1 MPCTDK
7 EFNEEEIFRAYKET
21 KDKKLKDK
29 IIAKYMYI
37 AEILS
42 KRFANRGIDY
52 DDIFQVAC
60 LGLVLAVDRY
70 EYDKGIKFASFATPT
85 VTGEIKKYFRDKGC
99 FIKIPRKLYEIF
111 VKAEKLRLSMEPEKF
126 SRAEIAKALNLSEKD
141 LAEAY
146 AVGDVAFIQS
156 LEQEAHRDGNSVYGD
171 TLGFD
176 DKNFLLIENSDFLNF
191 CMNSLNQREQ
201 EFINLRFHEEKTQKE
216 ISKLWEISQMQVSRF
231 EKSVLKKLRNLYY
244 K

>member
-1 MPCTDK
+1 MPYTDND
-7 EFNEEEIFRAYKET
+7 FNETEVFRLYRET

-60 LGLVLAVDRY
+60 LGLVLAVDRF
-70 EYDKGIKFASFATPT
+70 ECDKGIKFASFATPT

-111 VKAEKLRLSMEPEKF
+111 TRAEKLRLSMEPEKF
-126 SRAEIAKALNLSEKD
+126 SRAEIAKILNLSEKD

-146 AVGDVAFIQS
+146 AVGDMAFIQS
-156 LEQEAHRDGNSVYGD
+156 LEQEAYSEGNSVYGD

-176 DKNFLLIENSDFLNF
+176 DKNFLLIENSDFLSF
-191 CMNSLNQREQ
+191 CMNSLNERER
-201 EFINLRFHEEKTQKE
+201 EFINYRFYEEKTQKE
-216 ISKLWEISQMQVSRF
+216 ISEIWEISQMQVSRF
-231 EKSVLKKLRNLYY
+231 EKSILKKLRNLYN

>member
-1 MPCTDK
+1 MPYTD
-7 EFNEEEIFRAYKET
+7 FNEEEIFRAYKET
-21 KDKKLKDK
+21 NDKKLKDK
-29 IIAKYMYI
+29 IIARYMYI

-111 VKAEKLRLSMEPEKF
+111 VRAEKLRLSMEPEKF
-126 SRAEIAKALNLSEKD
+126 SRAEIAKILNLSEKD

-156 LEQEAHRDGNSVYGD
+156 LEQEAHREGNSVYSE

-191 CMNSLNQREQ
+191 CMSSLNLREQ
-201 EFINLRFHEEKTQKE
+201 EFINKRFYEEKTQKE
-216 ISKLWEISQMQVSRF
+216 ISQEWEISQMQVSRF
-231 EKSVLKKLRNLYY
+231 EKSILKKLRNLYY

>member
-1 MPCTDK
+1 MPYTD
-7 EFNEEEIFRAYKET
+7 FNEEEIFRAYKET

-29 IIAKYMYI
+29 IIARYMYI

-111 VKAEKLRLSMEPEKF
+111 VRAEKLRLSMEPEKF
-126 SRAEIAKALNLSEKD
+126 SRAEIAKVLNLSEKD

-146 AVGDVAFIQS
+146 AVGDAAFIQS
-156 LEQEAHRDGNSVYGD
+156 LEQEAHREGNSMYGD
-171 TLGFD
+171 TLGSD

-191 CMNSLNQREQ
+191 CMNSLNEREQ
-201 EFINLRFHEEKTQKE
+201 EFINMRFYEEKTQKE
-216 ISKLWEISQMQVSRF
+216 ISELWEVSQMQVSRF
-231 EKSVLKKLRNLYY
+231 EKSVLNKLRNLYY

>member
-1 MPCTDK
+1 MPYTD
-7 EFNEEEIFRAYKET
+7 FNEEEIFRAYKET

-29 IIAKYMYI
+29 IIARYMYI

-111 VKAEKLRLSMEPEKF
+111 VRAEKLRLSMEPEKF
-126 SRAEIAKALNLSEKD
+126 SRAEIAKVLNLSEKD

-156 LEQEAHRDGNSVYGD
+156 LEQEAHREGNSMYSD
-171 TLGFD
+171 TLGSD

-191 CMNSLNQREQ
+191 CMNSLNEREQ
-201 EFINLRFHEEKTQKE
+201 EFINMRFYEEKTQKE
-216 ISKLWEISQMQVSRF
+216 ISELWEVSQMQVSRF
-231 EKSVLKKLRNLYY
+231 EKSVLNKLRNLYY

>member
-1 MPCTDK
+1 MPYTD
-7 EFNEEEIFRAYKET
+7 FNEEEIFRGYKET

-29 IIAKYMYI
+29 IIARYMYI

-111 VKAEKLRLSMEPEKF
+111 VRAEKLRLSMEPEKF
-126 SRAEIAKALNLSEKD
+126 SRAEIAKVLNLSEKD

-156 LEQEAHRDGNSVYGD
+156 LEQEAHREGNSMYGD
-171 TLGFD
+171 TLGSD

-191 CMNSLNQREQ
+191 CMNSLNEREQ
-201 EFINLRFHEEKTQKE
+201 EFINMRFYEEKTQKE
-216 ISKLWEISQMQVSRF
+216 ISELWEVSQMQVSRF
-231 EKSVLKKLRNLYY
+231 EKSVLNKLRNLYY

>member
-1 MPCTDK
+1 MPYTDK

-70 EYDKGIKFASFATPT
+70 EHDKGIKFASFATPT

-111 VKAEKLRLSMEPEKF
+111 VRAEKLRLSMEPEKF
-126 SRAEIAKALNLSEKD
+126 SRAEIAKILNLSEKD

-156 LEQEAHRDGNSVYGD
+156 LEQEAYREGNSMYGD

-191 CMNSLNQREQ
+191 CMNSLNEREQ
-201 EFINLRFHEEKTQKE
+201 EFINKRFYEEKTQRE
-216 ISKLWEISQMQVSRF
+216 ISELWEISQMQVSRF
-231 EKSVLKKLRNLYY
+231 EKSILKKLRNLYY

>member
-1 MPCTDK
+1 MPYKDK
-7 EFNEEEIFRAYKET
+7 EFDEAEAFRLYKET

-29 IIAKYMYI
+29 IVANYMYI

-60 LGLVLAVDRY
+60 LGLVLAVDRF

-111 VKAEKLRLSMEPEKF
+111 VRAEKLRLSMEPEKF
-126 SRAEIAKALNLSEKD
+126 SRTEIAKILNLSEKD
-141 LAEAY
+141 LQEAY

-156 LEQEAHRDGNSVYGD
+156 LEQEAHRESNSMYGD

-191 CMNSLNQREQ
+191 CMNSLNEREQ
-201 EFINLRFHEEKTQKE
+201 EFIKLRFYEENTQRE
-216 ISKLWEISQMQVSRF
+216 ISQLWEISQMQVSRF
-231 EKSVLKKLRNLYY
+231 EKSILNKLRNLYY

>member
-1 MPCTDK
+1 MPYTD
-7 EFNEEEIFRAYKET
+7 FNEEEIFRAYKET

-29 IIAKYMYI
+29 IIARYMYI

-111 VKAEKLRLSMEPEKF
+111 VRAEKLRLSMEPEKF
-126 SRAEIAKALNLSEKD
+126 SRAEIAKVLNLSEKD

-156 LEQEAHRDGNSVYGD
+156 LEQEAHREGNSMYGD
-171 TLGFD
+171 TLGSD

-191 CMNSLNQREQ
+191 CMNSLNEREQ
-201 EFINLRFHEEKTQKE
+201 EFINMRFYEEKTQKE
-216 ISKLWEISQMQVSRF
+216 ISEFWEVSQMQVSRF
-231 EKSVLKKLRNLYY
+231 EKSVLNKLRNLYY

>member
-1 MPCTDK
+1 MPYTD
-7 EFNEEEIFRAYKET
+7 FNEEEIFRAYKET
-21 KDKKLKDK
+21 NDKKLKDK
-29 IIAKYMYI
+29 IIARYMYI

-111 VKAEKLRLSMEPEKF
+111 VRAEKLRLSMEPEKF
-126 SRAEIAKALNLSEKD
+126 SRAEIAKILNLSEKD

-156 LEQEAHRDGNSVYGD
+156 LEQEAHLEGNSVYGE

-191 CMNSLNQREQ
+191 CMSSLNLREQ
-201 EFINLRFHEEKTQKE
+201 EFINKRFYEEKTQKE
-216 ISKLWEISQMQVSRF
+216 ISQEWEISQMQVSRF
-231 EKSVLKKLRNLYY
+231 EKSILKKLRNLYY

>member
-1 MPCTDK
+1 MPYTD
-7 EFNEEEIFRAYKET
+7 FNEEEIFRAYKET

-29 IIAKYMYI
+29 IIARYMYI

-111 VKAEKLRLSMEPEKF
+111 VRAEKLRLSMEPEKF
-126 SRAEIAKALNLSEKD
+126 SRAEIAKVLNLSEKD

-146 AVGDVAFIQS
+146 SVGDVAFIQS
-156 LEQEAHRDGNSVYGD
+156 LEQEAHREGNSMYGD
-171 TLGFD
+171 TLGSD

-191 CMNSLNQREQ
+191 CMNSLNEREQ
-201 EFINLRFHEEKTQKE
+201 EFINMRFYEEKTQKE
-216 ISKLWEISQMQVSRF
+216 ISELWEVSQMQVSRF
-231 EKSVLKKLRNLYY
+231 EKSVLNKLRNLYY

>member
-1 MPCTDK
+1 MPCKDK
-7 EFNEEEIFRAYKET
+7 EFDEAEAFRLYKKT

-29 IIAKYMYI
+29 IIANYMYI

-60 LGLVLAVDRY
+60 LGLVLAVDRF

-111 VKAEKLRLSMEPEKF
+111 AKAEKLRMSMEPETY
-126 SRAEIAKALNLSEKD
+126 SRKETARILNLSEKD
-141 LAEAY
+141 LQEAY

-156 LEQEAHRDGNSVYGD
+156 LEQEAYSEGNSMYGD

-176 DKNFLLIENSDFLNF
+176 DKNFLLIENSDFINF
-191 CMNSLNQREQ
+191 CMNSLNVREQ
-201 EFINLRFHEEKTQKE
+201 EFIKLRFYEEKTQKE
-216 ISKLWEISQMQVSRF
+216 ISLLWDLSQMQISRF
-231 EKSVLKKLRNLYY
+231 EKSILKKLRNLYN

>member
-1 MPCTDK
+1 MPYTDND
-7 EFNEEEIFRAYKET
+7 FNETEVFRLYRET

-60 LGLVLAVDRY
+60 LGLVLAVDRF
-70 EYDKGIKFASFATPT
+70 ESDKGIKFASFATPT

-111 VKAEKLRLSMEPEKF
+111 TRAEKLRLSMEPEKF
-126 SRAEIAKALNLSEKD
+126 SRAEIAKILNLSEKD

-146 AVGDVAFIQS
+146 AVGDMAFIQS
-156 LEQEAHRDGNSVYGD
+156 LEQEAYSEGNSVYGD

-176 DKNFLLIENSDFLNF
+176 DKNFLLIENSDFLSF
-191 CMNSLNQREQ
+191 CMNSLNERER
-201 EFINLRFHEEKTQKE
+201 EFINYRFYEEKTQKE
-216 ISKLWEISQMQVSRF
+216 ISEIWEISQMQVSRF
-231 EKSVLKKLRNLYY
+231 EKSILKKLRNLYN

>member
-1 MPCTDK
+1 MPYTD
-7 EFNEEEIFRAYKET
+7 FNEEEIFRAYKET

-29 IIAKYMYI
+29 IIARYMYI

-111 VKAEKLRLSMEPEKF
+111 VRAEKLRLSMEPEKF
-126 SRAEIAKALNLSEKD
+126 SRAEIAKVLNLSEKD

-156 LEQEAHRDGNSVYGD
+156 LEQEAHREGNSMYGD
-171 TLGFD
+171 TLGSD

-191 CMNSLNQREQ
+191 CMNSLNEREQ
-201 EFINLRFHEEKTQKE
+201 EFINMRFYEEKTQKE
-216 ISKLWEISQMQVSRF
+216 ISELWEVSQMQVSRF
-231 EKSVLKKLRNLYY
+231 EKSVLNKLRNLYY

>member
-1 MPCTDK
+1 MPYTD
-7 EFNEEEIFRAYKET
+7 FNEEEIFRAYKET
-21 KDKKLKDK
+21 NDKKLKDK
-29 IIAKYMYI
+29 IIARYMYI

-111 VKAEKLRLSMEPEKF
+111 VRAEKLRLSMEPEKF
-126 SRAEIAKALNLSEKD
+126 SRAEIAKILNLSEKD

-156 LEQEAHRDGNSVYGD
+156 LEQEAHREGNSVYGE

-191 CMNSLNQREQ
+191 CMSSLNLREQ
-201 EFINLRFHEEKTQKE
+201 EFINKRFYEEKTQKE
-216 ISKLWEISQMQVSRF
+216 ISQEWEISQMQVSRF
-231 EKSVLKKLRNLYY
+231 EKSILKKLRNLYY